1 MSQDLD
7 RLLETCSEIPSRT
20 SDDVEARSKSVN
32 TSAASRQVAVLM
44 RRYRDAYL
52 VARSTNGFGMLIKI
66 IAVIVGVLLIV
77 IGAFL
82 FNERRG
88 AEPLGLAAIA
98 LGVVVGVLFYLL
110 GILISAQGQI
120 LKASLDAAVNTSPFL
135 TNTERA
141 TIMSLPKKNPNETT
155 TAEKIAA
162 SKLAP
167 SSKKAV
173 VDASGFSW
181 DDL

>member
-1 MSQDLD
+1 MSQELD
-7 RLLETCSEIPSRT
+7 RLLETRSEIPSRS

-32 TSAASRQVAVLM
+32 TSAASRQVAAVM
-44 RRYRDAYL
+44 RRYGDAYL
-52 VARSTNGFGMLIKI
+52 VARSTNGFGILIKI
-66 IAVIVGVLLIV
+66 IAVIVGALLIV

-82 FNERRG
+82 FNDGRET
-88 AEPLGLAAIA
+88 APLGLAAIA

-110 GILISAQGQI
+110 GILVSAQGQI

-135 TNTERA
+135 TNTDRA
-141 TIMSLPKKNPNETT
+141 TIMSLPKKNPNETK
-155 TAEKIAA
+155 TAENIAA
-162 SKLAP
+162 SKLTP
-167 SSKKAV
+167 SPKKAA

>member
-7 RLLETCSEIPSRT
+7 RLLETRSEIPSRT

-52 VARSTNGFGMLIKI
+52 VARSTNGFGILIKI

-82 FNERRG
+82 FNEARG